1 MAGLSLPMA
10 SVTFDDL
17 ENLRRDLHSETNT
30 QTYAIGSA
38 LTVSTGLTVGYVMWM
53 IRGGMLLTGLL
64 AQLPT
69 WSVLDPL
76 VVLSCA
82 DAADDD
88 SLEDRE
94 SLEGLLS
101 NTEGEEEPGKT

>member
-1 MAGLSLPMA
+1 
-10 SVTFDDL
+10 
-17 ENLRRDLHSETNT
+17 
-30 QTYAIGSA
+30 
-38 LTVSTGLTVGYVMWM
+38 
-53 IRGGMLLTGLL
+53 MLLTGLL